1 MIHYIE
7 RRQRLPRIFPA
18 EECVDSTSL
27 SVGHRL
33 RLIRLA
39 GPERGRCPPNGRRHR
54 ACGGRPRWYR
64 NGTHRRARRRG
75 KERDQQW
82 RRPVAAGIRR
92 RAASG
97 RLARSRG
104 RHGFLADEIGR
115 PWGGVPVPDS
125 STSPI
130 MTARKD
136 CGRNGLS
143 NATNYVCGRRM
154 SPFTAVARSF
164 ERCRA
169 PQ

>member
-7 RRQRLPRIFPA
+7 RRQRLARIFLA
-18 EECVDSTSL
+18 EESVDSTSL

-33 RLIRLA
+33 RLIRPA
-39 GPERGRCPPNGRRHR
+39 WPERGRCPPSGRRHR
-54 ACGGRPRWYR
+54 ACDDRPRWYR
-64 NGTHRRARRRG
+64 DGTHRRARRRG
-75 KERDQQW
+75 KGRDQQW
-82 RRPVAAGIRR
+82 RGHVAAGIRR

-104 RHGFLADEIGR
+104 GHGFQADEIGR
-115 PWGGVPVPDS
+115 PWGGVPVPDR

-143 NATNYVCGRRM
+143 NATNYVCGRRI